1 MANSFTNHH
10 KLPGRLLLPPLA
22 GGRGSFLTPKGA
34 QVNDLASIVIA
45 AVAFIASMA
54 IADAIHDYRD
64 ARRERLMWDDLMF
77 RVRRGDY
84 DRTEDTK

>member
-1 MANSFTNHH
+1 M
-10 KLPGRLLLPPLA
+10 
-22 GGRGSFLTPKGA
+22 
-34 QVNDLASIVIA
+34 NDLASIVIA